1 MSSLPSHNNAGQGA
15 LREPRGTCARPLQG
29 AGDSQPTAE
38 LPACPSRA
46 GPWRWTRG
54 LRRYIGDEEQES
66 SFPTLCS
73 QEQSAGGR
81 LHATLNSTCIHT
93 LTLVLERLNPS
104 PPRASPKFFLN
115 ALLKGGPVKHSS
127 SLTSSLNDGETEAQS
142 GEGLARVRRRASDL
156 SHFPHSEGA
165 KSQQANTL

>member
-1 MSSLPSHNNAGQGA
+1 MEREKAWEKHHSKAFHSRNNSCASDGQEAVHSERMSSLPSHNNAGQGA
-15 LREPRGTCARPLQG
+15 LWEPRGTCAWPLQG

-93 LTLVLERLNPS
+93 LTLVLERLNPAH
-104 PPRASPKFFLN
+104 PVPRP
-115 ALLKGGPVKHSS
+115 SS
-127 SLTSSLNDGETEAQS
+127 
-142 GEGLARVRRRASDL
+142 
-156 SHFPHSEGA
+156 F
-165 KSQQANTL
+165 